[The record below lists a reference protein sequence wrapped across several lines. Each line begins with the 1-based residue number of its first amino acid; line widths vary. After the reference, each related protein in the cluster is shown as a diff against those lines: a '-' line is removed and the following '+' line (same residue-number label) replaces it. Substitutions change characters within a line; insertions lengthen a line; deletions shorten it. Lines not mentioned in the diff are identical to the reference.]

1 MLYLSCMTTV
11 ERFWSAFAWAEPM
24 QDNEL
29 HLITIGNKLQI
40 SGFFP
45 TYKNRSRPT
54 DLLSWYEALRRN
66 RSRGKPNS
74 EEDSPHVVFANADN
88 DEKLIAFV
96 KRFGPVVAEFVHEE
110 FGPPHLLT
118 AKQDLAELRRERFVY
133 CSALSLVLEVKRSLA
148 RPKRRFDFGK
158 SLIRDIVSN
167 TSHWPEQWERERKLR
182 KREPSWRPTELD
194 RIQQIAVSGKDLF
207 LRADLDGRIVI
218 CELLNTFQSPV
229 FPNPTELHSSIRYG
243 IRPLLYA
250 ILRTEFLHP
259 RETGVCENT
268 RCRKFFALKRTD
280 QQFCSSLCSRHQRQR
295 DYWQESGKE
304 RRAARMDQKRRY
316 SR

>member
-194 RIQQIAVSGKDLF
+194 RIQQIAVSGPILAGGSRRAHRY
-207 LRADLDGRIVI
+207 LRIAEYLPISRVPQSNRIAF
-218 CELLNTFQSPV
+218 E
-229 FPNPTELHSSIRYG
+229 HSIRHSA
-243 IRPLLYA
+243 P
-250 ILRTEFLHP
+250 T
-259 RETGVCENT
+259 
-268 RCRKFFALKRTD
+268 
-280 QQFCSSLCSRHQRQR
+280 LCDPSDRVSAP
-295 DYWQESGKE
+295 SGD
-304 RRAARMDQKRRY
+304 RRM
-316 SR
+316 